1 MIRPVPYETL
11 QVEAE
16 GPVVRV
22 WLNRPEARN
31 ALSDRMIAE
40 LTDCFQ
46 ALAADPSVRVV
57 QLGGRGPVFCAG
69 ADVEWLRRS
78 AELTEEQNRRDAQTL
93 ADMLSLMNHL
103 PQVLIVRAHGVAVGG
118 AMGLC
123 AVGDIVVAADDTKFG
138 FTEVRLGIAPAII
151 SSFVYRKIG
160 ETHMRR
166 YFLTGE
172 IFPADVAKAI
182 GLVHEVVPAEALD
195 GRVQA
200 LTEAVLAAGP
210 QAVRTTK
217 ALVGLV
223 PRLPF
228 EAALALGVDTTA
240 RLRVSSEGQEG
251 LRAFLEKRKPR
262 WPAAR
267 DDATT

>member
-1 MIRPVPYETL
+1 MRPVPYETL
-11 QVEAE
+11 HVESE

-22 WLNRPEARN
+22 WLNRPDVRN

-46 ALAADPSVRVV
+46 ALASDPSVRVV

-78 AELTEEQNRRDAQTL
+78 VELTEEQNRQDAWAL
-93 ADMLSLMNHL
+93 ADLLKRMNQA
-103 PQVLIVRAHGVAVGG
+103 PQVLIVRVHGVAVGG

-151 SSFVYRKIG
+151 SSFVYRKVG

-172 IFPADVAKAI
+172 IFSADVAKAI

-195 GRVQA
+195 ERVRS
-200 LTEAVLAAGP
+200 LTEAVLTAGP

-228 EAALALGVDTTA
+228 EAALSLGVDTTA
-240 RLRVSSEGQEG
+240 RLRVSPEGQEG

-262 WPAAR
+262 WSS
-267 DDATT
+267 

>member
-1 MIRPVPYETL
+1 MMRSIPYETL

-16 GPVVRV
+16 GPVMRI
-22 WLNRPEARN
+22 WLSRPEARN
-31 ALSDRMIAE
+31 ALNDRMIAE

-46 ALAADPSVRVV
+46 ALAADPAVRVV

-69 ADVEWLRRS
+69 ADVEWLRQS
-78 AELTEEQNRRDAQTL
+78 VELTEEQNRRDAQTL
-93 ADMLSLMNHL
+93 ADLLNLMNQT

-123 AVGDIVVAADDTKFG
+123 AVGDIVVAAEDTKFG

-160 ETHMRR
+160 ETYMRR

-172 IFPADVAKAI
+172 LFSADVAKAI

-195 GRVQA
+195 GRVRE

-217 ALVGLV
+217 ALTGLV
-223 PRLPF
+223 TRLPF
-228 EAALALGVDTTA
+228 EAALSLGVDTTA
-240 RLRVSSEGQEG
+240 RLRVSPEGQEG
-251 LRAFLEKRKPR
+251 LRAFLEKRKPQ
-262 WPAAR
+262 WPS
-267 DDATT
+267 